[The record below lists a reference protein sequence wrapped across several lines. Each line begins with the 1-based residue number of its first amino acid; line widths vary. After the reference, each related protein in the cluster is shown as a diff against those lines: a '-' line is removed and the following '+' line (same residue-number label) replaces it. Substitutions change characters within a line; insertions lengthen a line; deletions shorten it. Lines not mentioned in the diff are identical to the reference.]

1 MPKKVT
7 DRDRVKALVKEGKNT
22 GEIADILGA
31 HRRTISKIRRELK
44 IPAEEGS
51 AVERWMDE
59 HIKVKAWLAK
69 LKERHGRLQYAG
81 VLKRYCEWR
90 EKSPEELLEEA
101 WEDTQQRKP
110 HERTLPDIL
119 LTYKIEQEQK
129 GKSQNTIAYN
139 LSAIRSFYEKNGYV
153 ILRRKDLIERP
164 RPKDENGKVVIYP
177 EKMRELASIMIPMD
191 KALYLTMYQ
200 SGLSAKEALNLRIL
214 DIQTVEDGIIRLP
227 ERTRAKTGVPF
238 RTFIGNDARE
248 AIEAWLQKRNSGN
261 LVPKNKQASEDAVV
275 KSDEDFLF
283 IGYDKRRGRWGRI
296 SMTSVDKR
304 MRDYSQQLGWL
315 KIEDGEFRD
324 RGLRSRYR
332 PHALRMSFS
341 TILKNKNVPALHV
354 EHMMGHAPAYNGAYD
369 IVTENA
375 LFETYKQAEKHLS
388 IKPGAS
394 KELKTI
400 EELKKDL
407 EGKTTTIAEL
417 EERLEILE
425 KEKEEMK
432 GREADIAPFD
442 DKMTR
447 LLERLIANPEIK
459 DFIKKE
465 LRETKDEKH

>member
-1 MPKKVT
+1 MPKKAT
-7 DRDRVKALVKEGKNT
+7 DRNRVKALVKEGKTT
-22 GEIADILGA
+22 GEIADILGV
-31 HRRTISKIRRELK
+31 HRRTISKIRRELEV
-44 IPAEEGS
+44 PAEEGS
-51 AVERWMDE
+51 TVERWMDE

-90 EKSPEELLEEA
+90 GKSPEELLEEA

-164 RPKDENGKVVIYP
+164 RPRDENGKVVIYP
-177 EKMRELASIMIPMD
+177 EQMRELASIMIPMD

-214 DIQTVEDGIIRLP
+214 DIKTVEDGIIRLP
-227 ERTRAKTGVPF
+227 ERTRAKTGVKF
-238 RTFIGNDARE
+238 WTFIGNDARE

-283 IGYDKRRGRWGRI
+283 IGHDKRRGRWGRI

-304 MRDYSQQLGWL
+304 MRDYSRQLGWL

-354 EHMMGHAPAYNGAYD
+354 EHMLGHAPAYNGAYD

-417 EERLEILE
+417 EERLGILE

-432 GREADIAPFD
+432 AREAEKEPVNPLI
-442 DKMTR
+442 TR
-447 LLERLIANPEIK
+447 LMSDPEVQKLLTKKLEDLTEG
-459 DFIKKE
+459 
-465 LRETKDEKH
+465 